1 MAKGEIDKGSMKHTI
16 VCPVCGA
23 NKTKRLFKKQG
34 CAFVQCLNDE
44 LVYIDPQPDREELQE
59 VYDRYGEE
67 FFVLPES
74 IAASG
79 DYPDYRRR
87 FLNFR
92 QTNRLLEIGAAA
104 GGFLVH
110 CRNDGWTTY
119 GVELSTHSSKF
130 AREQQRLDV
139 ITGTIHD
146 ASYPSNFFDVVVAW
160 QTLEHV
166 PNPREVITE
175 IYRILRSGG
184 FFVMS
189 VPYWKGLSIRLIK
202 KRYRYVGRDHLFYFS
217 PQNLSKI
224 LKDIGFSKICSK
236 TGGFNPIV
244 CYQDMRGLPKRS
256 EGEYT
261 WQNKV
266 SQVMV
271 SQFKTNRFL
280 KVIHKVYY
288 NAIER
293 LNLGDTL
300 FAEGVK
306 E

>member
-1 MAKGEIDKGSMKHTI
+1 MKHTI

-23 NKTKRLFKKQG
+23 NKTKRLFEKQG
-34 CAFVQCLNDE
+34 CTFVQCLNDE
-44 LVYIDPQPDREELQE
+44 LVYIDPQPGREELQE

-67 FFVLPES
+67 YFVLPES

-110 CRNDGWTTY
+110 CRNDGWATY

-130 AREQQRLDV
+130 AREQQGLDV

-146 ASYPSNFFDVVVAW
+146 TRYPSDFFDVVVAW

-166 PNPREVITE
+166 SNPREVVME
-175 IYRILRSGG
+175 VFRILRPGG
-184 FFVMS
+184 FFALS
-189 VPYWKGLSIRLIK
+189 VPCWNGLSIRLLK
-202 KRYRYVGRDHLFYFS
+202 EKYRYVGRDHLFYFS
-217 PQNLSKI
+217 PQNMGRMLG
-224 LKDIGFSKICSK
+224 DVGFSKVSTK

-244 CYQDMRGLPKRS
+244 WYQDIQGRTVKS
-256 EGEYT
+256 ERNRA
-261 WQNKV
+261 QKV
-266 SQVMV
+266 QRTESALTR
-271 SQFKTNRFL
+271 FRTDPFL
-280 KVIHKVYY
+280 KPVHQVYY
-288 NAIER
+288 KIIEA

-300 FAEGVK
+300 FAEALK